1 MAKIVILKRE
11 IEQYKKEVLSKLD
24 KIKTQYYL
32 TPQYE
37 FIYLKVIERLKYIED
52 NCNII
57 SKHQVYK
64 MLYNP
69 IEKFEISLFSFKG
82 INYSPEK
89 YEQNYLA
96 EVKANITNKLN
107 YKFGIIQSRQ
117 ILEHPLLYSSPL
129 WDRIYAEE
137 YSKLLSEYEK
147 KDLEASKDNELVGEE
162 ANTRIHIRCM
172 KDSSL
177 YREKTFTTGPLFE
190 SEVEKYIIHIK
201 NT

>member
-11 IEQYKKEVLSKLD
+11 IEQYKKEVLPEID
-24 KIKTQYYL
+24 KIKTKYYR

-37 FIYLKVIERLKYIED
+37 LIYLKVIERLKYIED
-52 NCNII
+52 NCNITT
-57 SKHQVYK
+57 KHHVYRI
-64 MLYNP
+64 LYNS
-69 IEKFEISLFSFKG
+69 IEQFEIRLISSFLT
-82 INYSPEK
+82 NYSPEK

-137 YSKLLSEYEK
+137 YPKLLSEYEK
-147 KDLEASKDNELVGEE
+147 KDLEASKDNELVSEE
-162 ANTRIHIRCM
+162 ANARIQIRCM